1 MGNQKEEQTNKMNT
15 KVFAVGALLCASIYG
30 LAPNGVSKI
39 TFKRR
44 DFEWSEQEQTYLNKR
59 GKSVDNLKIEDY
71 ARPELGDYDEE
82 SGLLRIDI
90 KKFLKDVNRKLKKAN
105 ELLKD

>member
-1 MGNQKEEQTNKMNT
+1 
-15 KVFAVGALLCASIYG
+15 
-30 LAPNGVSKI
+30 
-39 TFKRR
+39 
-44 DFEWSEQEQTYLNKR
+44 LNKR